1 MVNTTHS
8 SLRVLILAGGDGR
21 RLGALT
27 IDGDGVSTPKQ
38 YCSLSGGDS
47 LLQVTLKRALELVPR
62 EHILVVVSEQHR
74 RWWECQL
81 SGLPASNVIVQPCN
95 RGTGIGVLLP
105 LLVLEK
111 HVPNGTVVCLPS
123 DHYIADEEV
132 LVRSLRQ
139 AAELP
144 AVDCAKLTLL
154 GIQPSAVDSGL
165 GYMTFDPGSQ
175 GDVRQLLHFTEK
187 PDRAH
192 AARLIEQGSVWN
204 SAILVGPLRAALYLY
219 ARHAPGLLGRLRPI
233 VQASSLSQI
242 PSPELIAFYEQ
253 HTDTDFSRDILQKQ
267 PARLQALMVPPCGW
281 NDIGTP
287 ARLLTT
293 LRTLKPQMGG
303 SLDASAAD
311 SRFLNLSRTMT
322 MT

>member
-165 GYMTFDPGSQ
+165 GYMTFDP
-175 GDVRQLLHFTEK
+175 
-187 PDRAH
+187 
-192 AARLIEQGSVWN
+192 
-204 SAILVGPLRAALYLY
+204 
-219 ARHAPGLLGRLRPI
+219 
-233 VQASSLSQI
+233 
-242 PSPELIAFYEQ
+242 
-253 HTDTDFSRDILQKQ
+253 
-267 PARLQALMVPPCGW
+267 
-281 NDIGTP
+281 
-287 ARLLTT
+287 
-293 LRTLKPQMGG
+293 
-303 SLDASAAD
+303 
-311 SRFLNLSRTMT
+311 
-322 MT
+322 